1 MRTIKIEMQ
10 EGVYETFLQFLNLLP
25 KSEFKV
31 YEDTTDLITREEQM
45 SVHRYNEMID
55 TGDFSEFIDFNEMKN
70 DVCS

>member
-1 MRTIKIEMQ
+1 MRTIKIEMH

-31 YEDTTDLITREEQM
+31 YEDTPDLITREEQV
-45 SVHRYNEMID
+45 SVHRYNTMID
-55 TGDFSEFIDFNEMKN
+55 KGDFSEFVDFNEMKN

>member
-31 YEDTTDLITREEQM
+31 YEDTTDLIIREEQM

>member
-1 MRTIKIEMQ
+1 MKTIKIEMQ